1 MLDVNIVNLLHGRSN
16 SVFHINVNLLGETK
30 IEVKKDLGWNR
41 RCECFNVTMASEVCA
56 RELMTASKFD
66 SSAYFAVCGTIC
78 SFLAKLLYMC
88 TRPSKSAK
96 TFSASDSAAPDR
108 VSTFDCK
115 VVSSVKASFCFTMS
129 FSCKIDM
136 LGSDKT
142 LFGKSFTRQE

>member
-1 MLDVNIVNLLHGRSN
+1 MVART
-16 SVFHINVNLLGETK
+16 VFFTSTLICSAK
-30 IEVKKDLGWNR
+30 QMEVKKDFGWNR
-41 RCECFNVTMASEVCA
+41 RCECFNVTMASAVCA